1 MESGTPLSL
10 ENLTHFGLRAGVD
23 MRPTLIRVLTDLYV
37 QKLTHTPDEERHF
50 TELALRLLDAVDVAT
65 RTAVAERLARHLA
78 PPLRVIERL
87 AGDLP
92 EIAAVAR
99 SHPVL
104 QRKERKKEAGDPAV
118 VAMSAAQ
125 AAETAPAAEVEI
137 SDDEYEPN
145 DEDGAPVADTAHT
158 VAADIASEL
167 NELFFA
173 ANAGERRLILLNL
186 QIVAP
191 VPAGRVEFAR
201 DAAANWRLETAALA
215 RNREEFAQHLAQ
227 VLQIPRAQARRIVSD
242 ELGES
247 IVIAAKALNIPRDV
261 VYRILLFV
269 NTTVGHSVERVHAL
283 AALYDEMTRDA
294 AEHMVAIWQSLRR
307 NERAAVAH
315 QPLHRNDEARA
326 RARTATA
333 TVRRAPAAHRPS
345 ERRDAS

>member
-50 TELALRLLDAVDVAT
+50 TELAIRLLDAVDVAT
-65 RTAVAERLARHLA
+65 RTAVAERLACHLA

-87 AGDLP
+87 ARDLP
-92 EIAAVAR
+92 DIAAVVR

-104 QRKERKKEAGDPAV
+104 RRTERKNEAGEPAAV
-118 VAMSAAQ
+118 VMPART
-125 AAETAPAAEVEI
+125 AEALATAEAEI
-137 SDDEYEPN
+137 FHDEYERH
-145 DEDGAPVADTAHT
+145 DEDSAPAPDTAPT
-158 VAADIASEL
+158 IAADIASEL

-186 QIVAP
+186 QIVAA

-227 VLQIPRAQARRIVSD
+227 ALHIPRAQARRIVSD

-283 AALYDEMTRDA
+283 ATLYDEMTQEA
-294 AEHMVAIWQSLRR
+294 AEHMVAIWQSLPQ
-307 NERAAVAH
+307 NEHAAVPH
-315 QPLHRNDEARA
+315 RPLHWDDEARA
-326 RARTATA
+326 RARSATA
-333 TVRRAPAAHRPS
+333 TVRRAPAAHRPG